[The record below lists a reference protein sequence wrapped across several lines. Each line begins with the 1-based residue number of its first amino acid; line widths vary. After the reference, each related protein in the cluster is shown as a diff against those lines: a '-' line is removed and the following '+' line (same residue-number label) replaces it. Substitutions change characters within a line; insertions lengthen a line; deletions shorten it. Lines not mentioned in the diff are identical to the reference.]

1 VTRLATLD
9 AQGLRCEAWGGK
21 VRPIGL
27 VMNPNTAGALFDRL
41 ESNGIDVC
49 YVHRSALEAM
59 HLPVELEPLRDGER
73 RAPHEWL
80 AGAGSRPSLA
90 PSLERGERE
99 LLVGA
104 WQDGAGDPFA
114 EAADGAELLAAVVAF
129 RDAFKTAKR
138 PDGWTFMHTASGTG
152 WNLMHY
158 PWSYGRRARNLGEQ
172 LLAPE
177 AEFALAVQRPEDRG
191 DHLGREAQRG
201 QLEVPYGGKWWRLN
215 PHDGHDLKWTHAYD
229 VNGQRLAACSR
240 LRLPLGEPR
249 RLSAPSR
256 IPAIEEGFPGYHL
269 ISHVEHPW
277 GERIPAIFDAGWHT
291 SPRVKMALDLGVP
304 IRIDESIIWPNS
316 IAYLDPWYEAMR
328 DARANLIA
336 GRARDFGE
344 RGWNAHT
351 LALGALK
358 QAYLQPLGR
367 LRSAKAAARND
378 RYYRPSWYDHVIGR
392 ELAVEYLRLHQLA
405 ELDVPVL
412 AVYFD
417 AIVIESDEPD
427 LHAAAPPP
435 LAVSDQLGKYKP
447 IGSLRTPAAHRALFG
462 RSPRSVTE
470 APGADVGRLIK
481 AIKAASQ

>member
-1 VTRLATLD
+1 MTRLAALD
-9 AQGLRCEAWGGK
+9 GEGFYVEGA
-21 VRPIGL
+21 RPVTHSMVSASRIFD
-27 VMNPNTAGALFDRL
+27 ALDER
-41 ESNGIDVC
+41 NIDVC
-49 YVHRSALEAM
+49 YVHASALERM
-59 HLPVELEPLRDGER
+59 GLPVELEPLRDRER
-73 RAPHEWL
+73 PPPHEWL

-90 PSLERGERE
+90 PSLARGERE

-138 PDGWTFMHTASGTG
+138 PEGWAFMHTAAGTG

-177 AEFALAVQRPEDRG
+177 ADMLGSSLRWSSDRG
-191 DHLGREAQRG
+191 QV
-201 QLEVPYGGKWWRLN
+201 EVPYGGKWWRLN
-215 PHDGHDLKWTHAYD
+215 PHEAHDLKWTHAYD

-240 LRLPLGEPR
+240 LRLGVGEPR
-249 RLSAPSR
+249 QLARGSSR
-256 IPAIEEGFPGYHL
+256 IAAIEEGFPGYHL
-269 ISHVEHPW
+269 VSHIEHPW
-277 GERIPAIFDAGWHT
+277 GERIPAIFEPGWHT
-291 SPRVKMALDLGVP
+291 TPRVKMALDLQVP
-304 IRIDESIIWPNS
+304 VRIDESVVWPNS
-316 IAYLDPWYEAMR
+316 VAYLDPWYEAMR
-328 DARANLIA
+328 DARAQLLANRLCEVN
-336 GRARDFGE
+336 E
-344 RGWNAHT
+344 RGWKAYT

-405 ELDVPVL
+405 ERDVQVL

-417 AIVIESDEPD
+417 AIVIESSEPD
-427 LHAAAPPP
+427 LYVAAPPP
-435 LAVSDQLGKYKP
+435 LEVSDQLGKYKP
-447 IGSLRTPAAHRALFG
+447 VGSIPTSKARRALFG
-462 RSPRSVTE
+462 TARSADPRVWT
-470 APGADVGRLIK
+470 APSADVGRLIK
-481 AIKAASQ
+481 TIKANR